1 MRRGVSLIELLV
13 VMVLT
18 FILGAGIFALYRSI
32 VGSAAEESSI
42 MKNQAQLNFVVDNLA
57 RLLSSAG
64 FGIER
69 NKLDYGNGNVID
81 LQNNSL
87 TILTRASTQNANAGC
102 WGIIDENGAFQ
113 LQTAPADPLPVSFTT
128 GRNCPSNPGQYSVR
142 ISIEDKSPN
151 CSRNCLAFLNIPTN
165 TVSLSLS
172 NQNLQPLCL
181 QGTQRLM
188 LDMNGSSG
196 DIVSCVGHL
205 RFRYLRGQNGVVVA
219 QDQPP
224 PYNELVG
231 VRLCMMVQLSE
242 SAPVRSANTEPTYT
256 ERCGG
261 GSLTQLNPALQNT
274 WMNRKWSTVELD
286 IFMPN
291 LARP

>member
-1 MRRGVSLIELLV
+1 MRRGMSLIELLV
-13 VMVLT
+13 VMVLV

-69 NKLDYGNGNVID
+69 DKLDYGNGKVIN

-87 TILTRASTQNANAGC
+87 TILTRASTQNSNAGC
-102 WGIIDENGAFQ
+102 WGIIDEGGAFQ
-113 LQTAPADPLPVSFTT
+113 LQTAPTDPLPVSFTT
-128 GRNCPSNPGQYSVR
+128 GRNCPNNPGDYSVR

-151 CSRNCLAFLNIPTN
+151 CSRNCLAFLSIPTN
-165 TVSLSLS
+165 TARLFLS
-172 NQNLQPLCL
+172 NQNLSPLCL
-181 QGTQRLM
+181 SGTQRLM

-205 RFRYLRGQNGVVVA
+205 RFRYLTVQNGVVVA

-231 VRLCMMVQLSE
+231 IRLCMMVQLSE
-242 SAPVRSANTEPTYT
+242 STPVRSANTEPTYT

-291 LARP
+291 LTRP

>member
-1 MRRGVSLIELLV
+1 MRRGMSLIELLV

-18 FILGAGIFALYRSI
+18 FILGAGIFTLYRNI

-69 NKLDYGNGNVID
+69 DKLDYGNGKVIN

-87 TILTRASTQNANAGC
+87 TILTRASTQEANAGC
-102 WGIIDENGAFQ
+102 WGIIDEGGAFV
-113 LQTAPADPLPVSFTT
+113 QTGHLPVSSTT
-128 GRNCPSNPGQYSVR
+128 GRNCPNNPGDYSVR
-142 ISIEDKSPN
+142 ISIQDKSPN
-151 CSRNCLAFLNIPTN
+151 CSKNCLAFLNTPTN
-165 TVSLSLS
+165 TARLFLS
-172 NQNLQPLCL
+172 NQNLSPLCL
-181 QGTQRLM
+181 SGTQRLM

-196 DIVSCVGHL
+196 EIVSCVGHL
-205 RFRYLRGQNGVVVA
+205 RFRYLRVQNGVVVA

-231 VRLCMMVQLSE
+231 IRLCMMVQLSE

-274 WMNRKWSTVELD
+274 WINRKWSTVELD

-291 LARP
+291 LTRP

>member
-1 MRRGVSLIELLV
+1 MRRGMSLIELLV
-13 VMVLT
+13 VMVLV

-69 NKLDYGNGNVID
+69 DKLDYGNGKVIN

-87 TILTRASTQNANAGC
+87 TILTRASTQNSNAGC
-102 WGIIDENGAFQ
+102 WGIIDEGGAFQ
-113 LQTAPADPLPVSFTT
+113 LQTAPTDPLPVSFTT
-128 GRNCPSNPGQYSVR
+128 GRNCPNNPGDYSVR

-151 CSRNCLAFLNIPTN
+151 CSRNCLAFLSIPTN
-165 TVSLSLS
+165 TARLFLS
-172 NQNLQPLCL
+172 NQNLSPLCL
-181 QGTQRLM
+181 SGTQRLM

-205 RFRYLRGQNGVVVA
+205 RFRYLTVQNGVVVA

-231 VRLCMMVQLSE
+231 IRLCMMVQLSE
-242 SAPVRSANTEPTYT
+242 STPVRSANTEPTYT